1 MKKMSLNKI
10 YIRFEQIVLLL
21 PLLYLLSVSGSNVQI
36 MQRDLL
42 TSSFELGLSLL
53 PRVTLFLLSLLY
65 RLSRNEVLLYFAFI
79 GIALLIGMIFAKKEA
94 GDRWIIL
101 FLLSDLLL
109 RPFGFR
115 RLSLPWELLS
125 ILIRIAVLSCFL
137 LKRKRKNEESSV

>member
-1 MKKMSLNKI
+1 MKKPGLNKI

-36 MQRDLL
+36 MQKNLL
-42 TSSFELGLSLL
+42 TNVFELGMSLL

-65 RLSRNEVLLYFAFI
+65 RLTKNEVLLYFALI
-79 GIALLIGMIFAKKEA
+79 GMALLIGRIFAKKEA
-94 GDRWIIL
+94 ADRWIIL

-115 RLSLPWELLS
+115 RLALPWELLS
-125 ILIRIAVLSCFL
+125 ILIRVLVLSCFL
-137 LKRKRKNEESSV
+137 LKRKRKIEESSV